1 MSCTSSCP
9 TQDHESWGACVRAK
23 NLGVKQGES
32 TKADYGYTVVD
43 KRVTAHEDR
52 SSDPRF
58 ANCTSGCKVGGHAST
73 GECLKAKHVTVNGME
88 SIDPTFTREREKDW
102 NSELDLYASARAQGI
117 QPDTT
122 KRKDIEAAIEFSNMT
137 GQAYNAENPPK
148 IVVEG

>member
-9 TQDHESWGACVRAK
+9 TQDHANWGECVRAK

-52 SSDPRF
+52 SADPRF
-58 ANCTSGCKVGGHAST
+58 AHCTSGCRVGGHAST
-73 GECLKAKHVTVNGME
+73 GECLKAKQITVGGLE
-88 SIDPTFTREREKDW
+88 SVDPTFTREREKAW

-117 QPDTT
+117 QPEST
-122 KRKDIEAAIEFSNMT
+122 KRGDIEAAIELSNIT
-137 GQAYNAENPPK
+137 GTPYNAEAPAK
-148 IVVEG
+148 IVVG